1 MEKAK
6 LKNRETLN
14 RGAKANPARPA
25 TSPAALNAA
34 LGDSSISPL
43 IGEAIALFHRLK
55 WVSQQIHQQGEM
67 SAGKGGILMGLDTFG
82 PQTVPQ
88 MARARPVSRQYI
100 QTLVNQLLKE
110 GHVELTENSVHKRS
124 SLVQLT
130 PQGKKSLARM
140 NRRQREILGKLEIQ
154 IAEKRLQTAAEVL
167 RDVRKL
173 LEGPQ
178 LKRLLK
184 LSQE

>member
-1 MEKAK
+1 
-6 LKNRETLN
+6 
-14 RGAKANPARPA
+14 
-25 TSPAALNAA
+25 
-34 LGDSSISPL
+34 
-43 IGEAIALFHRLK
+43 
-55 WVSQQIHQQGEM
+55 
-67 SAGKGGILMGLDTFG
+67 MGLDTFG

-110 GHVELTENSVHKRS
+110 GHVELIENPAHKRS
-124 SLVQLT
+124 SLVRLT
-130 PQGKKSLARM
+130 PQGKKFLDRM
-140 NRRQREILGKLEIQ
+140 NRRQREILGKLEIK